1 MASAPEHSRTMM
13 KRFLS
18 ISVEANLVPETDCDV
33 IMQQFAD
40 FIHTAAKSEVENLSV
55 ENDRID
61 RLDTF
66 LQNRMAIRYPT
77 VWLVVEMALLL
88 SHGQATVETG
98 FHKQRVGCGESART
112 VISCKEGY

>member
-18 ISVEANLVPETDCDV
+18 TCVEANLVPETDCDV

-40 FIHTAAKSEVENLSV
+40 FIHTATKSELENISV
-55 ENDRID
+55 END

-77 VWLVVEMALLL
+77 VWT
-88 SHGQATVETG
+88 SH
-98 FHKQRVGCGESART
+98 R
-112 VISCKEGY
+112 